1 MISAETLAAID
12 QLRNSDPALRAVV
25 VRLEVPLQPSTGNV
39 FEDALSCILDMRIHY
54 TPTNAAFRYKRLK
67 ALFPF
72 ELHPET
78 EVPVEVVAALKLS
91 YQKADAWKGLR
102 AIAQRDRWP
111 ELDWV
116 AMPDDEVVQRLTD
129 VPGIGLWSA
138 QMILLFTLGRPEI
151 FPREDYQ
158 LRKAVCE
165 LYGYSEADYADRI
178 DRLIERWQPHAS
190 LAARYLYRWRN
201 PKKNQ

>member
-25 VRLEVPLQPSTGNV
+25 DRLEVPLQPSTGNV

-116 AMPDDEVVQRLTD
+116 AMSDDEVARRLTD

-178 DRLIERWQPHAS
+178 DRLIERWQPHSS

>member
-1 MISAETLAAID
+1 MIPDTVLEGVEH
-12 QLRNSDPALRAVV
+12 LRNSDPALRAVV
-25 VRLEVPLQPSTGNV
+25 DRLEVPLQPSTGNV

-67 ALFPF
+67 ALYPF
-72 ELHPET
+72 ELQPET
-78 EVPVEVVAALKLS
+78 EVPEDVVAALKLS
-91 YQKADAWKGLR
+91 YQKTDAWKALR

-111 ELDWV
+111 DLDWV
-116 AMPDDEVVQRLTD
+116 AMSDDEVARRLIG

-138 QMILLFTLGRPEI
+138 QMILLFTLGRTEI

-178 DRLIERWQPHAS
+178 DRLIECWQPHSS

-201 PKKNQ
+201 PKKKQ